1 MKRVSFILFLSFL
14 LVFSLPAQ
22 EKKHDKVKNKYQRT
36 EQASSV
42 DQPPVFIHGRVY
54 NSDKEKLQGASVVI
68 KGSNK
73 GVNTNENGEFF
84 LQGLPSGKISI
95 AASFVGYKTKI
106 IDYYLQSGNNDVY
119 FTLDRDAIAL
129 EPVTVTAQMREQQ
142 VLDIP
147 SAVTVIGSSMLENN
161 DIREMT
167 RLSEFVPGL
176 AIREQTPHR
185 PNYVIRG
192 LTTDEVSLAAQ
203 PRVSVYF
210 NNIPV
215 SRPSMA
221 SAELYDMDRVEVLK
235 GPQGTLFGRG
245 AQAGVVHFI
254 TRKPG
259 NESEGYLT
267 AGAGEFGVKELQ
279 GAVTLPVI
287 DKKLS
292 ARLAGIYFDR
302 DGYVDNTFGGTLNG
316 KNTAG
321 ARASLRFLPFWNTRV
336 DLVVNYQRDDFPG
349 TAFMSKQF
357 PNARGITDIFQ
368 YEASLEKGKLLKN
381 YRDLF
386 GTSLEIKRFRNE
398 NNYLTSTTSYYKN
411 GADSRWDGDGTA
423 APAIDMAETI
433 GVNQFTQEIRYNFS
447 KNSRTNG
454 FLGASYWR
462 EKANQTYWF
471 GPNEQYISYL
481 LLQMP
486 EYLVDAEGHVSP
498 MVVVPDNPLLGSLA
512 GMPLFPEHEEEN
524 RSAAVNQAV
533 DLFLD
538 ATWRM
543 TSRLNFTAGVRG
555 TWEQFKVS
563 NESLMTGGNPSTLGL
578 LTQMVPNLFFKPVD
592 RTTVKKRWKALTYR
606 ANLSYDVQGNFT
618 VFAGY
623 SKGRRPHVIQ
633 FNSAGNSEIMNQE
646 ILNSFEAGTKIS
658 LSRRL
663 WFDITGFYQLFKNF
677 QTSTWENNN
686 YLIKDAGKATSWGAE
701 TSLKAAVLKNL
712 DIFGNYA
719 YIHARFDSLD
729 SQGNQQEYKGNHFRL
744 TPVQSY
750 TVGMN
755 GRLKM
760 TRNLHFFIVPS
771 YSWKS
776 HVWFEDAN
784 TPGLEQPAFGMLNGS
799 AGFSFTD
806 PRLVVS
812 VNGTNLLNEKYL
824 ISGGNTGSMFGVPT
838 FIPGMPSLIYGK
850 ITWKF

>member
-1 MKRVSFILFLSFL
+1 MKRVIFILILSFL
-14 LVFSLPAQ
+14 LVLRLPAQ
-22 EKKHDKVKNKYQRT
+22 EKKHEKVKKKFQRT
-36 EQASSV
+36 EQPSSV
-42 DQPPVFIHGRVY
+42 DVPPVFVHGRVH
-54 NSDKEKLQGASVVI
+54 SSEKEVLAGASVVI
-68 KGSNK
+68 KGSSK

-84 LQGLPSGKISI
+84 LQGLPAGKISI

-106 IDYYLQSGNNDVY
+106 IDYYLQEGNNDVY
-119 FTLDRDAIAL
+119 FSLDRDAIAL
-129 EPVTVTAQMREQQ
+129 EPVTVTSQMREQQ

-176 AIREQTPHR
+176 GIREQTPHR

-192 LTTDEVSLAAQ
+192 LTSDEVSLAAQ

-221 SAELYDMDRVEVLK
+221 TAELYDMERVEVLK

-267 AGAGEFGVKELQ
+267 AGAGEYGMKELQ

-292 ARLAGIYFDR
+292 ARVAGIYYDR
-302 DGYVDNTFGGTLNG
+302 DGYVTNTFGGTLNG

-321 ARASLRFLPFWNTRV
+321 VRGSLRYLPFWNTRV
-336 DLVVNYQRDDFPG
+336 DLVVNYQRDDLPG

-357 PNARGITDIFQ
+357 PNARGISDIFQ

-398 NNYLTSTTSYYKN
+398 NNYLSSTTSYYKN

-454 FLGASYWR
+454 FLGVSYWR
-462 EKANQTYWF
+462 EKADQTYWF
-471 GPNEQYISYL
+471 GSNEQHMSYL

-486 EYLVDAEGHVSP
+486 EYLVDAEGNARP
-498 MVVVPDNPLLGSLA
+498 MLVLPDNPLLGPLA

-524 RSAAVNQAV
+524 LSAAVNQAV

-543 TSRLNFTAGVRG
+543 TARLNFTAGIRG

-578 LTQMVPNLFFKPVD
+578 LTQMYPNLFFKPVD
-592 RTTVKKRWKALTYR
+592 ETTVKKSWKALTYR
-606 ANLSYDVQGNFT
+606 ANLSYDLQGNLS

-633 FNSAGNSEIMNQE
+633 FNSVGNSEIMNQE
-646 ILNSFEAGTKIS
+646 ILHSFDAGTKIS

-677 QTSTWENNN
+677 QTSAWENNN
-686 YLIKDAGKATSWGAE
+686 YLIKDAGKATSWGIE

-712 DIFGNYA
+712 DLFGNYA

-729 SQGNQQEYKGNHFRL
+729 SQGNQQEYGGNHFRL
-744 TPVQSY
+744 TPEHSY
-750 TVGMN
+750 TLGLN

-760 TRNLHFFIVPS
+760 SRNLHFFMVPS

-799 AGFSFTD
+799 AGLSFTD
-806 PRLVVS
+806 PRLVLS
-812 VNGTNLLNEKYL
+812 INGTNLLNEKYV
-824 ISGGNTGSMFGVPT
+824 ISAGNTGSMFGVPT

-850 ITWKF
+850 ISWRF